1 MEIPFIKMHGLGNNY
16 IYIDLFQFN
25 IEENLFSDLAQ
36 KLANVSTGIGSDGMI
51 LIHPSE
57 KADVGMR
64 IFNKDGS
71 EGKSCGNGL
80 RCTAKYAYE
89 HGIVSNEKFTI
100 ETRANIVKAEVTEND
115 AEQVEL
121 ITINMGQPQLKRVN
135 IPMMGSDDPKVVA
148 EPFDVNGEKLEVTAV
163 SMGNPHAVFFVDAID
178 AAPLYDLGP
187 VIERDS
193 RFPEGVNVEFVEV
206 VSPYE
211 LNFRVWERGSGVTQ
225 ACGTGA
231 CAAVVASTLNHYCN
245 QNETITVHLAG
256 GDLSIKW
263 DEAGNVWMT
272 GDAQIIAKGV
282 FQYAEQK

>member
-36 KLANVSTGIGSDGMI
+36 KLANVNTGIGSDGMI

-80 RCTAKYAYE
+80 RCTAKNAYE

-100 ETRANIVKAEVTEND
+100 ETRAHIVKAEVTEND

-178 AAPLYDLGP
+178 AAPLYELGP

-206 VSPYE
+206 VSPHE

-272 GDAQIIAKGV
+272 GDAQVIATGV

>member
-36 KLANVSTGIGSDGMI
+36 KLANVNTGIGSDGMI

-100 ETRANIVKAEVTEND
+100 ETRANIVTAEVTEND

-163 SMGNPHAVFFVDAID
+163 SMGNPHAVF
-178 AAPLYDLGP
+178 L
-187 VIERDS
+187 
-193 RFPEGVNVEFVEV
+193 
-206 VSPYE
+206 
-211 LNFRVWERGSGVTQ
+211 
-225 ACGTGA
+225 
-231 CAAVVASTLNHYCN
+231 
-245 QNETITVHLAG
+245 
-256 GDLSIKW
+256 
-263 DEAGNVWMT
+263 
-272 GDAQIIAKGV
+272 
-282 FQYAEQK
+282 